1 MDAARCAVPK
11 DGALRSGHAE
21 SSRIHEMRPSVYRT
35 VICECS
41 RDCSSPAACLAPSSP
56 PRLSRATHGPR
67 RRDDGP
73 MTRPT
78 ARSITLLIAVLIVAW
93 TATAPAAATDDLPGR
108 GWVWP
113 VDEVQL
119 VRRFEA
125 PVHAYAPGHRGVDLA
140 SALTVRAPAAGRIA
154 FAGMVAGR
162 PVVTIDHGDGLVTT
176 LEPVRTELGV
186 GDAVSR
192 GSPVGVVAAQGHV
205 GPGTVHF
212 GVRHDGVYINPLR
225 LLGGVPRAVLLPCC

>member
-1 MDAARCAVPK
+1 M
-11 DGALRSGHAE
+11 
-21 SSRIHEMRPSVYRT
+21 
-35 VICECS
+35 
-41 RDCSSPAACLAPSSP
+41 
-56 PRLSRATHGPR
+56 TH
-67 RRDDGP
+67 
-73 MTRPT
+73 PT
-78 ARSITLLIAVLIVAW
+78 ARAITLVIAVLLAGS
-93 TATAPAAATDDLPGR
+93 TAIAPAAAIDDLAAR

-125 PVHAYAPGHRGVDLA
+125 PAHAYGPGHRGVDLA

-176 LEPVRTELGV
+176 LEPVLTELGV

-192 GSPVGVVAAQGHV
+192 GSPVGVVASEGHA

-212 GVRHDGVYINPLR
+212 GVRRNGEYINPLR